1 MNITLLVIVLVVY
14 FAAMVGIGFMGRKH
28 AESFDS
34 FVCNRSENVL
44 KNDRLDLGHV
54 IKANTHPLTTDAGM
68 LVASKCH
75 GLGYLAIALVLNKR
89 VYTKGY
95 ISLPEFL
102 EEHYGDK
109 LTSAVFSVATVLSY
123 IGNIAA
129 QIMAGSALFR
139 SFGLN
144 GTLGAVAI
152 TVVVLAYS
160 SLSGLWGA
168 YATSVVQVGVIA
180 VAMIA
185 AGAGEPDR
193 CT

>member
-34 FVCNRSENVL
+34 FVSAGRSAGVL
-44 KNDRLDLGHV
+44 MIIGSAVGSQIDNGFV
-54 IKANTHPLTTDAGM
+54 VGGAGSA
-68 LVASKCH
+68 ASVGLSGAWYGIGC

-102 EEHYGDK
+102 EERYGDK

-144 GTLGAVAI
+144 GTLAQW
-152 TVVVLAYS
+152 LS
-160 SLSGLWGA
+160 RSLSLLTPLCPAFGA
-168 YATSVVQVGVIA
+168 LTPPAWCRWA
-180 VAMIA
+180 
-185 AGAGEPDR
+185 
-193 CT
+193 